1 MRASPVYTGL
11 LFLLCTIGA
20 GLSAQSQQAF
30 DLDTAFRAP
39 IDTWYVSSIAP
50 QPDGDVLLS
59 GQIRFPADPIG
70 TFRLLARVDA
80 SGQPVAGFPYGY
92 GGGKLVEWNGR
103 YYVLNNQIVRRVWP
117 NGTTDTDFISMNL
130 GPYFS
135 SLQGGDYH
143 VYPDGRVL
151 MSGVHVLSDSI
162 RGYEG
167 LYCLCWFSNTGYL
180 DTTAHHRNCSG
191 SLDFF
196 QALPNGKFIGSGS
209 TGIWD
214 GQPASNIIR
223 FEADGELDTT
233 FQANVWW
240 GQAYGFLPLTDGRVY
255 ASGLFRITGIS
266 DTLNLVR
273 FMPDGSL
280 DPTFNNQLDFRITDM
295 TNFDDGAVVR
305 SIHQLDENRLVVTG
319 QFELIEGEARRNICM
334 VDTSGN
340 LLDDYFYGPG
350 CGNFTYQGETRSSI
364 GGILPAPDGSY
375 YIWGAY
381 HGYDDG
387 TTNDT
392 LQRMVSRLYG
402 FNVGLEEVRET
413 RPALEV
419 FPVPSIESLT
429 VRTQQCKAGDTILI
443 RDVCGRSVKQVVATG
458 ETTIVSVEHLPSGI
472 YSAEVRTAS
481 GHRLVAKWIKQ

>member
-1 MRASPVYTGL
+1 MSARRFTR
-11 LFLLCTIGA
+11 LFLIAASLLVA
-20 GLSAQSQQAF
+20 KDVRPQLPF
-30 DLDTAFRAP
+30 DLDTTFRAP

-80 SGQPVAGFPYGY
+80 SGQPIAGFPYGY

-117 NGTTDTDFISMNL
+117 YGTTDTDFISMNL

-280 DPTFNNQLDFRITDM
+280 EPRSMWQVATQAAVPPASISVYPNPASAFATVEHHVSTPLKNGYLSFRDLT
-295 TNFDDGAVVR
+295 GR
-305 SIHQLDENRLVVTG
+305 EIHRRVLNSSLG
-319 QFELIEGEARRNICM
+319 QVLW
-334 VDTSGN
+334 D
-340 LLDDYFYGPG
+340 
-350 CGNFTYQGETRSSI
+350 TRS
-364 GGILPAPDGSY
+364 LAPGVY
-375 YIWGAY
+375 
-381 HGYDDG
+381 
-387 TTNDT
+387 
-392 LQRMVSRLYG
+392 
-402 FNVGLEEVRET
+402 
-413 RPALEV
+413 
-419 FPVPSIESLT
+419 
-429 VRTQQCKAGDTILI
+429 
-443 RDVCGRSVKQVVATG
+443 
-458 ETTIVSVEHLPSGI
+458 SVELYNGTELLGSQRI
-472 YSAEVRTAS
+472 V
-481 GHRLVAKWIKQ
+481 IKP